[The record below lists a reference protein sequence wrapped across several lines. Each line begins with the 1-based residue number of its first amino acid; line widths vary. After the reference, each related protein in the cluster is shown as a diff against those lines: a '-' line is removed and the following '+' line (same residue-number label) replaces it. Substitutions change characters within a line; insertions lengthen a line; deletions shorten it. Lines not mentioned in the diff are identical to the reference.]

1 MASRS
6 GAGDAPAGGTAAG
19 DAPAGGA
26 PADSAAADG
35 APADDT
41 ARTDAAR
48 TGGPGARTATGP
60 ARFRPRIGVAPLR
73 ARGYRLLVIGQG
85 TSEFGNAF
93 QLVALPL
100 LVYSLAG
107 GARQLSLVV
116 AAYGAGRLAAT
127 PIGGILADRFGAR
140 RVMLTA
146 DLGRLLATA
155 GLCGIAAAGVA
166 RFWLI
171 GGLALLVGLG
181 AGVFLPAAWAITPT
195 LLPAEDLHA
204 GNALTSTVTFG
215 AGLLGPALAGPLV
228 AWLDP
233 AAALGVDAA
242 TFAVSAVTL
251 LLIGRGTPVAPPGP
265 VSERASVPRNFRGLL
280 RESPLLR
287 AVLTVTVIAN
297 LTVGGATRVA
307 LPTLATHGFG
317 AGAVGLGLL
326 LAAFTGGA
334 LVGGLFAAGLTEVR
348 SRGRTAMRS
357 GLVMGAAI
365 GLVPFTGL
373 VGAVLLLCLAG
384 GASTVTNVLVVTGVQ
399 RSTPPA
405 LLARVMA
412 AVTFCALGVFPL
424 SVIAAGAA
432 VDAFGS
438 RSVFAATGLCLLG
451 AFGYALT
458 RPAIRGL

>member
-1 MASRS
+1 MASRT
-6 GAGDAPAGGTAAG
+6 GAGDAGAGQAGTGGAG
-19 DAPAGGA
+19 AGGA
-26 PADSAAADG
+26 AG
-35 APADDT
+35 L
-41 ARTDAAR
+41 
-48 TGGPGARTATGP
+48 G
-60 ARFRPRIGVAPLR
+60 RFRPRFGIAPLR
-73 ARGYRLLVIGQG
+73 SRGFRLLVIGQA

-93 QLVALPL
+93 QVVALPL

-127 PIGGILADRFGAR
+127 PLGGMLADRFGAR

-155 GLCGIAAAGVA
+155 GLCAVAAGGA
-166 RFWLI
+166 ADFRLI

-181 AGVFLPAAWAITPT
+181 AGVFLPAAWAIAPT
-195 LLPAEDLHA
+195 LLPAQDLHA
-204 GNALTSTVTFG
+204 GNALNSTVTFG
-215 AGLLGPALAGPLV
+215 AGLLGPAVAGPLV
-228 AWLDP
+228 AWLNP
-233 AAALGVDAA
+233 AAALGLDAA
-242 TFAVSAVTL
+242 TFAVSAATL
-251 LLIGRGTPVAPPGP
+251 LLIGRGSPVAPPSP
-265 VSERASVPRNFRGLL
+265 ISERASVPKNFRGLL

-307 LPTLATHGFG
+307 LPTLATDGFA
-317 AGAVGLGLL
+317 AGAVGLGVL

-348 SRGRTAMRS
+348 SRGRTAMLS

-365 GLVPFTGL
+365 GLVPFSGL
-373 VGAVLLLCLAG
+373 VGAVLLLSVAG

-412 AVTFCALGVFPL
+412 AVTFCALGVFPV

-438 RSVFAATGLCLLG
+438 QGVFAAAGLCLTG

-458 RPAIRGL
+458 RREIREL

>member
-1 MASRS
+1 MASSTDS
-6 GAGDAPAGGTAAG
+6 GPKPGGLL
-19 DAPAGGA
+19 
-26 PADSAAADG
+26 
-35 APADDT
+35 
-41 ARTDAAR
+41 
-48 TGGPGARTATGP
+48 
-60 ARFRPRIGVAPLR
+60 RFRPRIGLAPLR
-73 ARGYRLLVIGQG
+73 SRGYRLLVIGQG

-93 QLVALPL
+93 QVVALPL
-100 LVYSLAG
+100 LVHALGG

-127 PIGGILADRFGAR
+127 PLGGMFADRFGAW
-140 RVMLTA
+140 RVMMAA

-155 GLCGIAAAGVA
+155 GLCAAAAAGTA
-166 RFWLI
+166 NFWLI
-171 GGLALLVGLG
+171 GTLALLVGLG

-204 GNALTSTVTFG
+204 GNALNSTVTFG
-215 AGLLGPALAGPLV
+215 AGLLGPAVAGPLV
-228 AWLDP
+228 AWLNP
-233 AAALGVDAA
+233 AVALGLDAA
-242 TFAVSAVTL
+242 TFAVSAATL
-251 LLIGRGTPVAPPGP
+251 LLIGRGALVAPPRP
-265 VSERASVPRNFRGLL
+265 ISERASVPRNFRALL

-307 LPTLATHGFG
+307 LPTLATDGFA

-334 LVGGLFAAGLTEVR
+334 LVGGLFAAGLTAVR
-348 SRGRTAMRS
+348 SRGRTAMLS

-373 VGAVLLLCLAG
+373 VGALLLLLVAG

-399 RSTPPA
+399 KSTPPA

-412 AVTFCALGVFPL
+412 AITFCGLGVFPV

-432 VDAFGS
+432 VEAFGS
-438 RSVFAATGLCLLG
+438 SGVLATTGLCLLG

-458 RPAIRGL
+458 RPEIREL

>member
-1 MASRS
+1 MASS
-6 GAGDAPAGGTAAG
+6 TG
-19 DAPAGGA
+19 
-26 PADSAAADG
+26 
-35 APADDT
+35 
-41 ARTDAAR
+41 
-48 TGGPGARTATGP
+48 TGGSTGTDSGPKPGGLL
-60 ARFRPRIGVAPLR
+60 RFRPRIGLAPLR
-73 ARGYRLLVIGQG
+73 SRGYRLLVIGQG

-93 QLVALPL
+93 QVVALPL
-100 LVYSLAG
+100 LVHALGG

-127 PIGGILADRFGAR
+127 PLGGVFADRFGAW
-140 RVMLTA
+140 RVMMTA

-155 GLCGIAAAGVA
+155 GLCATAAGGA
-166 RFWLI
+166 ANYWLI
-171 GGLALLVGLG
+171 GTLALLVGLG

-204 GNALTSTVTFG
+204 GNALNSTVTFG
-215 AGLLGPALAGPLV
+215 AGLLGPAAAGPLV
-228 AWLDP
+228 AWLNP
-233 AAALGVDAA
+233 AVALGLDAA
-242 TFAVSAVTL
+242 TFAVSAATL
-251 LLIGRGTPVAPPGP
+251 LLIGRGALVAPPRP
-265 VSERASVPRNFRGLL
+265 ISERASVPRNFRALL

-307 LPTLATHGFG
+307 LPTLATDGFA

-334 LVGGLFAAGLTEVR
+334 LVGGLFAAGLTAVR
-348 SRGRTAMRS
+348 SRGRTAMLS

-373 VGAVLLLCLAG
+373 VGALLLLLVAG

-399 RSTPPA
+399 KSTPPA

-412 AVTFCALGVFPL
+412 AITFCGLGVFPV

-432 VDAFGS
+432 VEAFGS
-438 RSVFAATGLCLLG
+438 SGVLATTGLCLLG

-458 RPAIRGL
+458 RPEIREL

>member
-1 MASRS
+1 MASGTGTGTS
-6 GAGDAPAGGTAAG
+6 GSDGPGGAEAGSQVKPGGRTSPGGTEPAHAAG
-19 DAPAGGA
+19 
-26 PADSAAADG
+26 
-35 APADDT
+35 T
-41 ARTDAAR
+41 L
-48 TGGPGARTATGP
+48 
-60 ARFRPRIGVAPLR
+60 RFRPRFGLAPLR
-73 ARGYRLLVIGQG
+73 ARGFRLLVIGQA

-93 QLVALPL
+93 QVVALPL
-100 LVYSLAG
+100 LVYSLGG
-107 GARQLSLVV
+107 GARRLSLVV

-127 PIGGILADRFGAR
+127 PLGGMLADRFGAR
-140 RVMLTA
+140 RVMLAA
-146 DLGRLLATA
+146 DLGRLLATT
-155 GLCGIAAAGVA
+155 GLCAAAAAGA
-166 RFWLI
+166 ADFRLI

-195 LLPAEDLHA
+195 LLPAADLHA
-204 GNALTSTVTFG
+204 GNALNSTVTFG

-233 AAALGVDAA
+233 AAALGLDAA
-242 TFAVSAVTL
+242 TFAVSAATL
-251 LLIGRGTPVAPPGP
+251 LLIGRGSPVAPPGP
-265 VSERASVPRNFRGLL
+265 ISERASVPRNFRTLL

-334 LVGGLFAAGLTEVR
+334 LVGGLFAAGLTELR
-348 SRGRTAMRS
+348 SRGRTAMLS

-373 VGAVLLLCLAG
+373 VGAVLLLFLAG

-399 RSTPPA
+399 RGTPPA

-412 AVTFCALGVFPL
+412 AITFCALGVLPL

-432 VDAFGS
+432 VDAFGA
-438 RSVFAATGLCLLG
+438 RGVFATTGLCLTG

-458 RPAIRGL
+458 RRVIREL

>member
-1 MASRS
+1 MSSGTGTDS
-6 GAGDAPAGGTAAG
+6 GATPGGLL
-19 DAPAGGA
+19 
-26 PADSAAADG
+26 
-35 APADDT
+35 
-41 ARTDAAR
+41 
-48 TGGPGARTATGP
+48 
-60 ARFRPRIGVAPLR
+60 RFRPRIGLAPLR
-73 ARGYRLLVIGQG
+73 SRGYRLLVIGQG

-93 QLVALPL
+93 QVVALPL
-100 LVYSLAG
+100 LVQSLGG

-127 PIGGILADRFGAR
+127 PLGGMFADRFGAW
-140 RVMLTA
+140 RVMMTA

-155 GLCGIAAAGVA
+155 GLCATAAGGSA
-166 RFWLI
+166 NYWLI
-171 GGLALLVGLG
+171 GTLALLVGLG

-204 GNALTSTVTFG
+204 GNALNSTVTFG
-215 AGLLGPALAGPLV
+215 AGLLGPAAAGPLV
-228 AWLDP
+228 AWLNP
-233 AAALGVDAA
+233 AVALGLDAA
-242 TFAVSAVTL
+242 TFAVSAATL
-251 LLIGRGTPVAPPGP
+251 LLIGRGSTVAPPRP
-265 VSERASVPRNFRGLL
+265 ISERASVPRNFRALL
-280 RESPLLR
+280 RASPLLR

-307 LPTLATHGFG
+307 LPTLATDGFA

-334 LVGGLFAAGLTEVR
+334 LVGGLFAAGFTAVR

-373 VGAVLLLCLAG
+373 VGAVLLLLVAG

-399 RSTPPA
+399 KSTPPA

-412 AVTFCALGVFPL
+412 AITFCGLGVFPV

-432 VDAFGS
+432 VEAFGS
-438 RSVFAATGLCLLG
+438 SGVLATTGLCLLG

-458 RPAIRGL
+458 RPEIREL

>member
-1 MASRS
+1 M
-6 GAGDAPAGGTAAG
+6 
-19 DAPAGGA
+19 
-26 PADSAAADG
+26 
-35 APADDT
+35 
-41 ARTDAAR
+41 
-48 TGGPGARTATGP
+48 
-60 ARFRPRIGVAPLR
+60 RFRPRIGVAPLR
-73 ARGYRLLVIGQG
+73 SRGYRLLVIGQA

-93 QLVALPL
+93 QVVALPL
-100 LVYSLAG
+100 LVYSLGG
-107 GARQLSLVV
+107 GARQLSLVI

-127 PIGGILADRFGAR
+127 PLGGILADRYGAR

-155 GLCGIAAAGVA
+155 GLCAVAAGGA
-166 RFWLI
+166 ADFWLI

-204 GNALTSTVTFG
+204 GNALNSTVTFG
-215 AGLLGPALAGPLV
+215 AGLLGPAAAGPLV

-233 AAALGVDAA
+233 AAALGLDAA
-242 TFAVSAVTL
+242 TFAVSTATL
-251 LLIGRGTPVAPPGP
+251 LLIGRGSAVAPPNP

-307 LPTLATHGFG
+307 LPTLATQGFA
-317 AGAVGLGLL
+317 AGAVGLGVL

-373 VGAVLLLCLAG
+373 VGAVLLLAVAG

-399 RSTPPA
+399 KSTPPA

-412 AVTFCALGVFPL
+412 AITFCGLGVFPL

-438 RSVFAATGLCLLG
+438 RGVFATTGLCLLG

-458 RPAIRGL
+458 RREIREL

>member
-1 MASRS
+1 MAS
-6 GAGDAPAGGTAAG
+6 GAGTGGTG
-19 DAPAGGA
+19 AGGA
-26 PADSAAADG
+26 G
-35 APADDT
+35 
-41 ARTDAAR
+41 
-48 TGGPGARTATGP
+48 TGGTGAGGATGLL
-60 ARFRPRIGVAPLR
+60 RFRPRIGVAPLR
-73 ARGYRLLVIGQG
+73 SRGYRLLVIGQG

-93 QLVALPL
+93 QVVALPL

-107 GARQLSLVV
+107 GARQLGLVV

-127 PIGGILADRFGAR
+127 PLGGVLADRFGAW
-140 RVMLTA
+140 RVMLAA
-146 DLGRLLATA
+146 DLVRLLATA
-155 GLCGIAAAGVA
+155 GLCAVAAGGA
-166 RFWLI
+166 AEFLLI

-204 GNALTSTVTFG
+204 GNALSSTVTFG
-215 AGLLGPALAGPLV
+215 AGLLGPAAAGPLV

-233 AAALGVDAA
+233 AAALGLDAA
-242 TFAVSAVTL
+242 TFAVSTVTL
-251 LLIGRGTPVAPPGP
+251 LLIGRGSLAAPPRP
-265 VSERASVPRNFRGLL
+265 ISERSSVPRNFRALL

-307 LPTLATHGFG
+307 LPTLATDGFA
-317 AGAVGLGLL
+317 AGAVGLGML

-334 LVGGLFAAGLTEVR
+334 LVGGLFAAGLTELR
-348 SRGRTAMRS
+348 SRGRTAMLS

-373 VGAVLLLCLAG
+373 VGAVLLLCVAG

-399 RSTPPA
+399 KNTPPA

-412 AVTFCALGVFPL
+412 AITFCALGVFPL

-432 VDAFGS
+432 VEAFGS
-438 RSVFAATGLCLLG
+438 RGVFATTGLCLLG

-458 RPAIRGL
+458 RREIRAL

>member
-1 MASRS
+1 M
-6 GAGDAPAGGTAAG
+6 
-19 DAPAGGA
+19 
-26 PADSAAADG
+26 
-35 APADDT
+35 
-41 ARTDAAR
+41 
-48 TGGPGARTATGP
+48 
-60 ARFRPRIGVAPLR
+60 RFRPRFGLAPLR
-73 ARGYRLLVIGQG
+73 ARGFRLLVIGQA

-93 QLVALPL
+93 QVVALPL
-100 LVYSLAG
+100 LVYSLGG
-107 GARQLSLVV
+107 GARRLSLVI

-127 PIGGILADRFGAR
+127 PLGGMLADRFGAR
-140 RVMLTA
+140 RVMLAA

-155 GLCGIAAAGVA
+155 GLCAAAAAGA
-166 RFWLI
+166 ADFRLI

-195 LLPAEDLHA
+195 LLPAADLHA
-204 GNALTSTVTFG
+204 GNALNSTVTFG

-233 AAALGVDAA
+233 AAALGLDAA
-242 TFAVSAVTL
+242 TFAVSAATL
-251 LLIGRGTPVAPPGP
+251 LLIGRGSPVAPPGP
-265 VSERASVPRNFRGLL
+265 ISERASVPRNFRTLL

-334 LVGGLFAAGLTEVR
+334 LVGGLFAAGLTELR
-348 SRGRTAMRS
+348 SRGRTAMLS

-373 VGAVLLLCLAG
+373 VGAVLLLFLAG

-399 RSTPPA
+399 RGTPPA

-412 AVTFCALGVFPL
+412 AITFCALGVFPL

-432 VDAFGS
+432 VDAFGA
-438 RSVFAATGLCLLG
+438 RGVFATTGLCLTG

-458 RPAIRGL
+458 RRVIREL

>member
-1 MASRS
+1 MASAT
-6 GAGDAPAGGTAAG
+6 AGLL
-19 DAPAGGA
+19 
-26 PADSAAADG
+26 
-35 APADDT
+35 
-41 ARTDAAR
+41 
-48 TGGPGARTATGP
+48 
-60 ARFRPRIGVAPLR
+60 RFRPRIGVAPLR
-73 ARGYRLLVIGQG
+73 SRGYRLLVIGQA

-93 QLVALPL
+93 QVVALPL
-100 LVYSLAG
+100 LVYSLGG

-127 PIGGILADRFGAR
+127 PLGGILADRFGAW
-140 RVMLTA
+140 RVMMTA

-155 GLCGIAAAGVA
+155 GLCAVAAGGA
-166 RFWLI
+166 ANFWLI
-171 GGLALLVGLG
+171 GGLALVVGVG
-181 AGVFLPAAWAITPT
+181 AGIFLPAAWAITPT

-204 GNALTSTVTFG
+204 GNALNSTVTFA
-215 AGLLGPALAGPLV
+215 AGLLGPAAAGPLV

-233 AAALGVDAA
+233 AAAFGLDAA
-242 TFAVSAVTL
+242 TFAVSAATL
-251 LLIGRGTPVAPPGP
+251 LLIGRGALVAPPRP
-265 VSERASVPRNFRGLL
+265 ISERAAVPRDFRTLL

-307 LPTLATHGFG
+307 LPTLATDGFTT
-317 AGAVGLGLL
+317 GAVRLGLL

-334 LVGGLFAAGLTEVR
+334 LVGGLFAAGLTDLR
-348 SRGRTAMRS
+348 SRGRTAMLS

-365 GLVPFTGL
+365 GLVPFAGL
-373 VGAVLLLCLAG
+373 IGAVLLLFVAG
-384 GASTVTNVLVVTGVQ
+384 AASTVTNVLVVTGIQ
-399 RSTPPA
+399 KNTPPA

-412 AVTFCALGVFPL
+412 AITFCALGVFPL

-438 RSVFAATGLCLLG
+438 RTVFATTGLCLLT

-458 RPAIRGL
+458 RQEIRDL

>member
-1 MASRS
+1 MASR
-6 GAGDAPAGGTAAG
+6 AGTDGTA
-19 DAPAGGA
+19 
-26 PADSAAADG
+26 
-35 APADDT
+35 
-41 ARTDAAR
+41 R
-48 TGGPGARTATGP
+48 P

-73 ARGYRLLVIGQG
+73 SRGYRLLVIGQA

-93 QLVALPL
+93 QVVALPL

-127 PIGGILADRFGAR
+127 PLGGMLADRFGAW
-140 RVMLTA
+140 RVMMTA

-155 GLCGIAAAGVA
+155 GLCAVAAGGTA
-166 RFWLI
+166 DFWLI

-204 GNALTSTVTFG
+204 GNALNSTVNFG

-228 AWLDP
+228 AWLNP
-233 AAALGVDAA
+233 AAALGLDAA

-251 LLIGRGTPVAPPGP
+251 LLIGRGSAVAPAGP
-265 VSERASVPRNFRGLL
+265 ISERASVPRNFRGLL

-307 LPTLATHGFG
+307 LPTLATHGFA
-317 AGAVGLGLL
+317 AGAVGLGVL

-334 LVGGLFAAGLTEVR
+334 LVGGLFASGLTELR
-348 SRGRTAMRS
+348 SRGRTAMRC

-373 VGAVLLLCLAG
+373 VGAVLLLFVAG
-384 GASTVTNVLVVTGVQ
+384 GASTVTNVLIVTGVQ
-399 RSTPPA
+399 KSTPPA

-412 AVTFCALGVFPL
+412 AITFCALAVFPL

-438 RSVFAATGLCLLG
+438 RGVFATTGLCLIV

-458 RPAIRGL
+458 RREIREL

>member
-1 MASRS
+1 MASD
-6 GAGDAPAGGTAAG
+6 AGVGAAG
-19 DAPAGGA
+19 T
-26 PADSAAADG
+26 DS
-35 APADDT
+35 T
-41 ARTDAAR
+41 R
-48 TGGPGARTATGP
+48 TGAATGLL
-60 ARFRPRIGVAPLR
+60 RFRPRIGVAPLR
-73 ARGYRLLVIGQG
+73 TRGFRLLVIGQG

-93 QLVALPL
+93 QVVALPL

-127 PIGGILADRFGAR
+127 PLGGMLADRYGAR

-155 GLCGIAAAGVA
+155 GLCAVAAAGVA
-166 RFWLI
+166 DFRLI

-195 LLPAEDLHA
+195 LLPAEELHA
-204 GNALTSTVTFG
+204 GNALNSTVTFG
-215 AGLLGPALAGPLV
+215 AGLLGPAVAGPLV
-228 AWLDP
+228 AWLSP
-233 AAALGVDAA
+233 AAALGTDAA
-242 TFAVSAVTL
+242 TFAVSAATL
-251 LLIGRGTPVAPPGP
+251 LLIGRGSPVTPPGP
-265 VSERASVPRNFRGLL
+265 ISERASVPRNFRVLL

-307 LPTLATHGFG
+307 LPALATHGFA

-334 LVGGLFAAGLTEVR
+334 LVGGLFAAGLTELR
-348 SRGRTAMRS
+348 SRGRTAMLA

-373 VGAVLLLCLAG
+373 IGAVLLLWLAG

-399 RSTPPA
+399 KSTPPA

-412 AVTFCALGVFPL
+412 AITFCGLGVFPL

-438 RSVFAATGLCLLG
+438 RAVFATTGLCLLA

-458 RPAIRGL
+458 RREIREL

>member
-1 MASRS
+1 MASS
-6 GAGDAPAGGTAAG
+6 TGARDAGTGKAE
-19 DAPAGGA
+19 AGGA
-26 PADSAAADG
+26 EA
-35 APADDT
+35 
-41 ARTDAAR
+41 
-48 TGGPGARTATGP
+48 GP
-60 ARFRPRIGVAPLR
+60 AGTGRAAGLSRFRPRIGLAPLR
-73 ARGYRLLVIGQG
+73 SRGYRLLVIGQG

-93 QLVALPL
+93 QVVALPL
-100 LVYSLAG
+100 LVYSLGG

-127 PIGGILADRFGAR
+127 PLGGVLADRFGAW
-140 RVMLTA
+140 RVMMAA

-155 GLCGIAAAGVA
+155 GLCAVAAGGAAAY
-166 RFWLI
+166 WLI

-195 LLPAEDLHA
+195 LLPAEELHA
-204 GNALTSTVTFG
+204 GNALNSTVTFA
-215 AGLLGPALAGPLV
+215 AGLLGPAVAGPLV

-233 AAALGVDAA
+233 AAALGLDAA
-242 TFAVSAVTL
+242 TFAVSAATL
-251 LLIGRGTPVAPPGP
+251 LLIGRRSLVAPPRP
-265 VSERASVPRNFRGLL
+265 ISERASVPRNFRVLL
-280 RESPLLR
+280 RDSPLLR

-307 LPTLATHGFG
+307 LPALATDGFA

-334 LVGGLFAAGLTEVR
+334 LVGGLFAAGLTGVR

-399 RSTPPA
+399 KSTPPA

-412 AVTFCALGVFPL
+412 AVTFCGLGVFPV
-424 SVIAAGAA
+424 SVIVAGAA

-438 RSVFAATGLCLLG
+438 QGVFAATGLCLLG

-458 RPAIRGL
+458 RREIREL

>member
-1 MASRS
+1 MASS
-6 GAGDAPAGGTAAG
+6 TG
-19 DAPAGGA
+19 
-26 PADSAAADG
+26 
-35 APADDT
+35 
-41 ARTDAAR
+41 
-48 TGGPGARTATGP
+48 TGGSTGTERDP
-60 ARFRPRIGVAPLR
+60 KGGLLRFRPRIGLAPLR
-73 ARGYRLLVIGQG
+73 SRGYRLLVIGQG

-93 QLVALPL
+93 QVVALPL
-100 LVYSLAG
+100 LVQSLGG

-127 PIGGILADRFGAR
+127 PLGGMFADRFGAR
-140 RVMLTA
+140 RVMMTA

-155 GLCGIAAAGVA
+155 GLCATAAAGSA
-166 RFWLI
+166 NYWLI
-171 GGLALLVGLG
+171 GTLALLVGLG

-204 GNALTSTVTFG
+204 GNALNSTVTFG
-215 AGLLGPALAGPLV
+215 AGLLGPAAAGPLV
-228 AWLDP
+228 AWLNP
-233 AAALGVDAA
+233 AVALGLDAA
-242 TFAVSAVTL
+242 TFAVSAATL
-251 LLIGRGTPVAPPGP
+251 LLIGRGGTVAPPRP
-265 VSERASVPRNFRGLL
+265 ISERASVPRNFRALL

-307 LPTLATHGFG
+307 LPTLATDGFA

-334 LVGGLFAAGLTEVR
+334 LLGGLFAAGLTAVR

-373 VGAVLLLCLAG
+373 VGAVLLLLVAG

-399 RSTPPA
+399 KSTPPA

-412 AVTFCALGVFPL
+412 AITFCGLGVFPV

-432 VDAFGS
+432 VEAFGS
-438 RSVFAATGLCLLG
+438 SGVLATTGLCLLG

-458 RPAIRGL
+458 RPEIREL

>member
-1 MASRS
+1 MSS
-6 GAGDAPAGGTAAG
+6 GTG
-19 DAPAGGA
+19 
-26 PADSAAADG
+26 
-35 APADDT
+35 
-41 ARTDAAR
+41 
-48 TGGPGARTATGP
+48 TGGSTGTDSGPKPGGLL
-60 ARFRPRIGVAPLR
+60 RFRPRIGLAPLR
-73 ARGYRLLVIGQG
+73 SRGYRLLVIGQG

-93 QLVALPL
+93 QVVALPL
-100 LVYSLAG
+100 LVQSLGG

-127 PIGGILADRFGAR
+127 PLGGMFADRFGAW
-140 RVMLTA
+140 RVMMTA

-155 GLCGIAAAGVA
+155 GLCATAAAGSA
-166 RFWLI
+166 NYWLI
-171 GGLALLVGLG
+171 GTLALLVGLG

-204 GNALTSTVTFG
+204 GNALNSTVTFG
-215 AGLLGPALAGPLV
+215 AGLLGPAAAGPLV
-228 AWLDP
+228 AWLNP
-233 AAALGVDAA
+233 AVALGLDAA
-242 TFAVSAVTL
+242 TFAVSAATL
-251 LLIGRGTPVAPPGP
+251 LLIGRGSTVAPPRP
-265 VSERASVPRNFRGLL
+265 ISERASVPRNFRALL

-307 LPTLATHGFG
+307 LPTLATDGFA

-334 LVGGLFAAGLTEVR
+334 LVGGLFAAGLTAVR

-373 VGAVLLLCLAG
+373 VGAVLLLLVAG

-399 RSTPPA
+399 KSTPPA

-412 AVTFCALGVFPL
+412 AITFCGLGVFPV

-432 VDAFGS
+432 VEAFGS
-438 RSVFAATGLCLLG
+438 SGVLATTGVCLLG

-458 RPAIRGL
+458 RPEIREL

>member
-1 MASRS
+1 MGGAGS
-6 GAGDAPAGGTAAG
+6 GGAGVGDAGDARTDSPRAGRAAG
-19 DAPAGGA
+19 LL
-26 PADSAAADG
+26 
-35 APADDT
+35 
-41 ARTDAAR
+41 
-48 TGGPGARTATGP
+48 
-60 ARFRPRIGVAPLR
+60 RFRPRIGVAPLR
-73 ARGYRLLVIGQG
+73 SRGYRLLVIGQA

-93 QLVALPL
+93 QVVALPL
-100 LVYSLAG
+100 LVYSLGG
-107 GARQLSLVV
+107 GARQLSLVI

-127 PIGGILADRFGAR
+127 PLGGILADRYGAR
-140 RVMLTA
+140 RVMLAA

-155 GLCGIAAAGVA
+155 GLCAVAAGGTA
-166 RFWLI
+166 DFWLI

-204 GNALTSTVTFG
+204 GNALNSTVTFG
-215 AGLLGPALAGPLV
+215 AGLLGPAAAGPLV

-233 AAALGVDAA
+233 AAALGLDAA
-242 TFAVSAVTL
+242 TFAVSTATL
-251 LLIGRGTPVAPPGP
+251 LLIGRGSPVAPPNP

-307 LPTLATHGFG
+307 LPTLATQGFA
-317 AGAVGLGLL
+317 AGAVGLGVL

-373 VGAVLLLCLAG
+373 VGAVLLLAVAG

-399 RSTPPA
+399 KSTPPA

-412 AVTFCALGVFPL
+412 AITFCGLGVFPL

-438 RSVFAATGLCLLG
+438 RGVFATTGLCLLG

-458 RPAIRGL
+458 RREIREL

>member
-1 MASRS
+1 MASS
-6 GAGDAPAGGTAAG
+6 TG
-19 DAPAGGA
+19 
-26 PADSAAADG
+26 
-35 APADDT
+35 
-41 ARTDAAR
+41 
-48 TGGPGARTATGP
+48 TGGSTGTDSGPTPGRLL
-60 ARFRPRIGVAPLR
+60 RFRPRIGLAPLR
-73 ARGYRLLVIGQG
+73 SRGYRLLVIGQG

-93 QLVALPL
+93 QVVALPL
-100 LVYSLAG
+100 LVHALGG

-127 PIGGILADRFGAR
+127 PLGGMFADRFGAW
-140 RVMLTA
+140 RVMMAA

-155 GLCGIAAAGVA
+155 GLCATAAAGTA
-166 RFWLI
+166 NYWLI
-171 GGLALLVGLG
+171 GTLALLVGLG

-204 GNALTSTVTFG
+204 GNALNSTVTFG
-215 AGLLGPALAGPLV
+215 AGLLGPAAAGPLV
-228 AWLDP
+228 AWLNP
-233 AAALGVDAA
+233 AVALGLDAA
-242 TFAVSAVTL
+242 TFAVSAATL
-251 LLIGRGTPVAPPGP
+251 LLIGRGALVAPPRP
-265 VSERASVPRNFRGLL
+265 ISERASVPRNFRALL

-307 LPTLATHGFG
+307 LPTLATDGFS

-334 LVGGLFAAGLTEVR
+334 LVGGLFAAGLTAVR
-348 SRGRTAMRS
+348 SRGRTAMLS

-373 VGAVLLLCLAG
+373 VGALLLLLVAG

-399 RSTPPA
+399 KSTPPA

-412 AVTFCALGVFPL
+412 AITFCGLGVFPV

-432 VDAFGS
+432 VEAFGS
-438 RSVFAATGLCLLG
+438 GGVLATTGLCLLG

-458 RPAIRGL
+458 RPEIREL